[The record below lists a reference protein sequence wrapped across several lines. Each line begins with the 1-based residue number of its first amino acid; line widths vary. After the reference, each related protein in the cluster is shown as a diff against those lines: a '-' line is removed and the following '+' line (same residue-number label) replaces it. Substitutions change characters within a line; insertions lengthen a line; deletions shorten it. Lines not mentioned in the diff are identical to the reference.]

1 MNGIRRMLAIAMVGA
16 LALTNPGWARA
27 ENDVKTIDTHPTIER
42 DADTPIDRSDL
53 LLSQG

>member
-1 MNGIRRMLAIAMVGA
+1 MNGIRRMLAIALLGA

-27 ENDVKTIDTHPTIER
+27 EGDVKTLDTHPTIER
-42 DADTPIDRSDL
+42 AVDTPIDRSDL